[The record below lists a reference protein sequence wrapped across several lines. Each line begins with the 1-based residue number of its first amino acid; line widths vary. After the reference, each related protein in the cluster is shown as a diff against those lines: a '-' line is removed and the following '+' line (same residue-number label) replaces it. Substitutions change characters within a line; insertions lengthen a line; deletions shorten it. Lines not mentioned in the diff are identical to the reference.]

1 VIRQQAQKTSLLGL
15 LTCFVVGAIVG
26 TATGA
31 KAEGSRT
38 LYPETAP
45 AGTGPAGSSRANLEW
60 RPAETYGGLIPRSS
74 LMKVYAQ
81 KDEYILVGSSAVGSG
96 VGDVGVFYP
105 NSAGSQELGDAAFG
119 SAVPDF
125 KCSTQR
131 AIAGSPATMGQITS
145 RALELAGPNSVS
157 GIGSGYIPCYVKAPS
172 AGLYSVVF
180 YGPTTAQGSPT
191 SEVNLASANNF
202 GTAQGNSVAA
212 WDITVRSSNT
222 STTDINGRV
231 FSYNMAMFTGGNA
244 KPLNFKLYPVTNDG
258 YRYELSLRNIDP
270 NGFAIYGNQVG
281 FYDQDSK
288 TPLYHDVVGSDSS
301 LTTISG
307 GAKLVQP
314 QFPIFLNTPDAATVL
329 GSLYTYGVD
338 GSSSASGI
346 TLTPT
351 TPTVSNLAFTGNK
364 VNNNSVVGSANFGSF
379 TFDLTGISS
388 PVNYEI
394 LIFKDGTG
402 CDPNLTPY
410 TPSAPNCDVT
420 ASMNRSLRGLTT
432 SFGSQSVY
440 WNGKD
445 NSGANFP
452 IGSSYKAIIKIH
464 PGEYHFPLL
473 DAENA
478 KTVAANA
485 QGAGVTIK
493 KLNGGNSGS
502 TISYYDDRGYR
513 TIDIYD
519 PTTNTLIT
527 PGQTVGTVGSVLPGT
542 TPPTTSFSNVISGF
556 DSSTDQRAYGDGSTT
571 GFGDKKGLDL
581 WTYLLV
587 NAASTQ
593 LNILPPPPQLLIAK
607 RITKVK
613 TTAITTLID
622 QVGGTSDTSDNNVLW
637 PSRTGTATQMDAAG
651 TVLATSTS
659 SFSTVLQGATNLT
672 NPTPRP
678 KEELEYTIYYLS
690 SGGQTAKN
698 ASICDFVPVNTTYV
712 LGTLQLKSG
721 TSPAVTVS
729 DTPGDTDG
737 GFYPIGTA
745 QAAMHAACNTPDSTN
760 TTRGAVVVNLG
771 DVLNATSTGT
781 PTSSYGYI
789 RFRVVVQ

>member
-15 LTCFVVGAIVG
+15 LTCFAVGAIVG
-26 TATGA
+26 AATGA
-31 KAEGSRT
+31 RAEGSRT
-38 LYPETAP
+38 LYPLTA
-45 AGTGPAGSSRANLEW
+45 PAGSSRANLEW

-81 KDEYILVGSSAVGSG
+81 KDEYILVGSSAVGTLP
-96 VGDVGVFYP
+96 GDVVVFYP
-105 NSAGSQELGDAAFG
+105 GSAGSQQLGDSAFG
-119 SAVPDF
+119 SALPDF

-131 AIAGSPATMGQITS
+131 AIAGSPATMGQITT

-157 GIGSGYIPCYVKAPS
+157 GIGTGYVPCYVKAPS
-172 AGLYSVVF
+172 SGLYSVVF
-180 YGPTTAQGSPT
+180 SGPTTGQGSPT
-191 SEVNLASANNF
+191 AEVNLASASNF
-202 GTAQGNSVAA
+202 GTGQGNSVAA
-212 WDITVRSSNT
+212 WDVTVRSSNI

-231 FSYNMAMFTGGNA
+231 FSYSMAMFTGGNGR
-244 KPLNFKLYPVTNDG
+244 PLNFKLYPVTNDG
-258 YRYELSLRNIDP
+258 YRYELNLRNVDP

-281 FYDQDSK
+281 FYDQDGK
-288 TPLYHDVVGSDSS
+288 TPLYHDVLGSDNT
-301 LTTISG
+301 LTTITG
-307 GAKLVQP
+307 GAALVKP
-314 QFPIFLNTPDAATVL
+314 QFPIFLNPPDTTTVL
-329 GSLYTYGVD
+329 SNLYTYGVD

-364 VNNNSVVGSANFGSF
+364 TTNNSVIGSANFGSF

-394 LIFKDGTG
+394 LIFQNGTG
-402 CDPNLTPY
+402 CDPNLAPY
-410 TPSAPNCDVT
+410 TPSAANCDVT
-420 ASMNRSLRGLTT
+420 ASTNRSLRGLTT

-440 WNGKD
+440 WNGKN
-445 NSGANFP
+445 NSGADFP
-452 IGSSYKAIIKIH
+452 IGSNYKAIIKIH

-473 DAENA
+473 DAENT
-478 KTVAANA
+478 KTVAANTE
-485 QGAGVTIK
+485 GAGVTIK
-493 KLNGGNSGS
+493 KLNGGNIGS
-502 TISYYDDRGYR
+502 TIAYYDDRGYR
-513 TIDIYD
+513 TIDVYNS
-519 PTTNTLIT
+519 TTNTLVT
-527 PGQTVGTVGSVLPGT
+527 AGQNVGTVGSVLAGA
-542 TPPTTSFSNVISGF
+542 TPPTTIFSDSVSGF
-556 DSSTDQRAYGDGSTT
+556 DSSTNQRAYGDGSIT

-581 WTYLLV
+581 WTYLIV

-593 LNILPPPPQLLIAK
+593 LNILPIPPQLLITK

-613 TTAITTLID
+613 ATAITTLVD
-622 QVGGTSDTSDNNVLW
+622 QVGGTSETSDNNVLW
-637 PSRTGTATQMDAAG
+637 PSRTGTATQMDTAG

-659 SFSTVLQGATNLT
+659 SFSTLLQGAINLT
-672 NPTPRP
+672 NPAPRP
-678 KEELEYTIYYLS
+678 TEELEYTIYYLS
-690 SGGQTAKN
+690 SGGQTARN
-698 ASICDFVPVNTTYV
+698 ATICDFVPVNTTYV

-721 TSPAVTVS
+721 TSAAVTVS